1 MNKKW
6 ILRVLHYA
14 FSPQRQPRTPSP
26 FSASPKSLCRA
37 GPHLLS
43 MDSDFNMPYPRKRPS
58 SLVCDYVLNTTGR
71 IPLKPNSIL
80 SNLPSRHYSN
90 AVMSSLSWVPHH
102 WLRREDITVI
112 VAQRHSGWPIGRMFG
127 AGYYPFLCLVVYT
140 STSTATS
147 RAALLI

>member
-1 MNKKW
+1 MN
-6 ILRVLHYA
+6 
-14 FSPQRQPRTPSP
+14 
-26 FSASPKSLCRA
+26 
-37 GPHLLS
+37 
-43 MDSDFNMPYPRKRPS
+43 SDFNMLYPRKRPS

-127 AGYYPFLCLVVYT
+127 AGYYPVSLPGRIHLDQHGHEPGGTTYMTFQFFPLRNDL
-140 STSTATS
+140 
-147 RAALLI
+147 R